1 MDLKV
6 VKTEKGV
13 MEPPQLVRQVATAT
27 LSALPH
33 AALQSR
39 KHHLLNKQR
48 ALQQTIT
55 LQRAF
60 EKSEAR
66 CKMLLLELQER
77 SGQETV
83 AL

>member
-6 VKTEKGV
+6 VKTEKVV
-13 MEPPQLVRQVATAT
+13 MEPPQLVRQVAIVA
-27 LSALPH
+27 LSAPLH

-39 KHHLLNKQR
+39 NHHLLNIQR
-48 ALQQTIT
+48 AQQQTII

-60 EKSEAR
+60 EKLEAR
-66 CKMLLLELQER
+66 CKMLLLELHER

-83 AL
+83 EL